1 MHHIFFIQEVCLL
14 KQGFL
19 FVQDKIFLLRAVQ
32 KDNVITFKKR
42 TTDTSFRIPSP
53 TTFSMNTII
62 INARCII
69 IILRCITLHVLTI
82 SRATFSTFSLLSAI
96 YNNIH
101 ESCIFIFLT
110 YISIVAPFVAILHVA
125 YTECNVHK
133 E

>member
-62 INARCII
+62 INARCI
-69 IILRCITLHVLTI
+69 TLHVLTI

>member
-1 MHHIFFIQEVCLL
+1 MQYPNIYITYFSFKKYVCLN
-14 KQGFL
+14 KAFYL
-19 FVQDKIFLLRAVQ
+19 FKIRFFLLRAVQ

-62 INARCII
+62 INA
-69 IILRCITLHVLTI
+69 RCITLHVLTI